1 MDKTKI
7 NYRKGG
13 TGIRTSITLSTALV
27 DTWLVAKG
35 LDDEDSKN
43 NGLKAAQ
50 KRCRKAPQLA
60 GSPIFPLRFKIG
72 EPSCLATL
80 KMT

>member
-1 MDKTKI
+1 MLRD
-7 NYRKGG
+7 
-13 TGIRTSITLSTALV
+13 
-27 DTWLVAKG
+27 
-35 LDDEDSKN
+35 
-43 NGLKAAQ
+43 Q
-50 KRCRKAPQLA
+50 Q

>member
-1 MDKTKI
+1 MAYGSPVTPFAKI
-7 NYRKGG
+7 
-13 TGIRTSITLSTALV
+13 LSRN
-27 DTWLVAKG
+27 DII
-35 LDDEDSKN
+35 
-43 NGLKAAQ
+43 
-50 KRCRKAPQLA
+50 RKANGPKGREKDVAMFRDQP

>member
-1 MDKTKI
+1 MD
-7 NYRKGG
+7 GQAQLP
-13 TGIRTSITLSTALV
+13 TSPRSF
-27 DTWLVAKG
+27 